1 MKMRVLRFLD
11 LSTRHFGLSDGISS
25 GYAEAASVC
34 LNRHH
39 TPPATFELRDNVED
53 EAVEAHWV
61 SPDDRTRRAWANAD
75 DATEAAAYA
84 IALAALEVMRGLVA
98 VSRAETRTGS
108 DYYLGQRNTTLED
121 LEVSFRLEVS
131 GTDAGGSSVINS
143 RLRQKLEQARKG
155 KSNLPAIASVVGFAA
170 LRVVSADV
178 QPP

>member
-1 MKMRVLRFLD
+1 MCLD
-11 LSTRHFGLSDGISS
+11 
-25 GYAEAASVC
+25 
-34 LNRHH
+34 RHH

-61 SPDDRTRRAWANAD
+61 GPDDRTRRAWANAD
-75 DATEAAAYA
+75 DATEAGAYA

-98 VSRAETRTGS
+98 VRRAETRTGS
-108 DYYLGQRNTTLED
+108 DYYMGQLNSTLED

-178 QPP
+178 QLP